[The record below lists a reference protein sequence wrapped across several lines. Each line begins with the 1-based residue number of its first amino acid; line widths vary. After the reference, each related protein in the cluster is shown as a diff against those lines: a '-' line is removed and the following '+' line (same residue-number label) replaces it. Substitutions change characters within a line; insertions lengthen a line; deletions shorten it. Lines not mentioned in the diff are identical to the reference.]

1 MTEAEQVMKRCQIG
15 TRNYEEANN
24 LHADCYR
31 VIGKLLAEKSM
42 REVQRLGQEI
52 EQDHAYGYASRLAV
66 AIWQKHYMKDAPK
79 WKPLDTTEGVLT
91 QIDNMTCGLVREKPA
106 QPEQELV
113 ADDIASIIA
122 ARDMLDA
129 QPVPPRTWVGLTDE
143 QANEYNYLGPDMPW
157 VVREVAAIL
166 KEQNT

>member
-52 EQDHAYGYASRLAV
+52 EQEPVYHIRQYGDV
-66 AIWQKHYMKDAPK
+66 TKEQ
-79 WKPLDTTEGVLT
+79 LDRYIETGD
-91 QIDNMTCGLVREKPA
+91 INP

-113 ADDIASIIA
+113 ADDIASILA
-122 ARDMLDA
+122 CRNVLDA